1 MSSAGLAAWLDWATM
16 NVAMISMH
24 TSPIEQP
31 GLGDAGGM
39 NVYILNTALQLARRG
54 ITVDVY
60 TRATRPSQG
69 DIVEVEDGFRVINI
83 VAGPYEGLSKDELST
98 QLAAF
103 AGGMIQF
110 ARENGL
116 HYDLIHSHYWLSGQV
131 GWLLRDLW
139 QVPLVHTAHTLA
151 AVKNAHR
158 SSEDAQEAEARRI
171 CEQQLVDNADLLVV
185 NTEDEA
191 RELAYHYD
199 ARPETIRTV
208 KPGADT
214 QLFTPGT
221 NRNTERSRRELGIPL
236 NAKVVVFVGRLQ
248 RFKGP
253 EVLLRA
259 TAELFQRDPY
269 RNLRVVICG
278 GASGNG
284 SSVEDYRQLARELG
298 IQHRVRFIPPRPPAE
313 LVAVYQ
319 AADIVAVPSYN
330 ESFGLVA
337 VEAQASGTPVV
348 AARVGGLPIAVRDG
362 ETGVLVRGHE
372 PAAWADALGQLL
384 DDDDLRIG
392 MGETAVAHAAT
403 FSWAASAEQLEDVY
417 AAATKNGPADR
428 ATRRAEGS

>member
-1 MSSAGLAAWLDWATM
+1 M

-24 TSPIEQP
+24 TPPIEQP

-348 AARVGGLPIAVRDG
+348 AARVGGLSIAVRDG

>member
-1 MSSAGLAAWLDWATM
+1 M

-392 MGETAVAHAAT
+392 MGETAVARAAT

>member
-1 MSSAGLAAWLDWATM
+1 M

-24 TSPIEQP
+24 TPPIEQP

-60 TRATRPSQG
+60 THATRPSQG

-171 CEQQLVDNADLLVV
+171 CEQQLVDNADLWVV

>member
-1 MSSAGLAAWLDWATM
+1 M

-24 TSPIEQP
+24 TPPIEQP

-60 TRATRPSQG
+60 THATRPSQG

>member
-60 TRATRPSQG
+60 THATRPSQG

>member
-1 MSSAGLAAWLDWATM
+1 M

-298 IQHRVRFIPPRPPAE
+298 IQPRVRFIPPRPPAE

>member
-1 MSSAGLAAWLDWATM
+1 M

-24 TSPIEQP
+24 TPPIEQP

-60 TRATRPSQG
+60 THATRPSQG

-284 SSVEDYRQLARELG
+284 SSVEDYRQLARERG
-298 IQHRVRFIPPRPPAE
+298 IQQRVRFIPPRPPAE

>member
-1 MSSAGLAAWLDWATM
+1 MAWLDWSNM

-31 GLGDAGGM
+31 GLGDAGGL

-69 DIVEVEDGFRVINI
+69 DIVEVEEGFRVINI

-110 ARENGL
+110 ARENDL
-116 HYDLIHSHYWLSGQV
+116 HYDLIHSNYWLSGQV

-284 SSVEDYRQLARELG
+284 SSVEDYRNLARELG

-372 PAAWADALGQLL
+372 PGAWADALGQLL

-392 MGETAVAHAAT
+392 MGEAAVAHAAT
-403 FSWAASAEQLEDVY
+403 FSWAASAEQLEGVY
-417 AAATKNGPADR
+417 AAATENGPADR

>member
-24 TSPIEQP
+24 TPPIEQP

>member
-1 MSSAGLAAWLDWATM
+1 M

-31 GLGDAGGM
+31 GLGDAGGL

>member
-1 MSSAGLAAWLDWATM
+1 M

>member
-1 MSSAGLAAWLDWATM
+1 M

-269 RNLRVVICG
+269 RNMRVVICG